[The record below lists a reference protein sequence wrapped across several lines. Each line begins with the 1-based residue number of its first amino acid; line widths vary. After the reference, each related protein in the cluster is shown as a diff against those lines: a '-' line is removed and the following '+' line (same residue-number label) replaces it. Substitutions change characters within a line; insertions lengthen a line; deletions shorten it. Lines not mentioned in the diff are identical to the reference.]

1 MVKKLLL
8 TACFLALF
16 FSSPGYSSENRQN
29 LIQEIED
36 TFAED
41 ILSSNKVSKKRKF
54 YLKYPHK
61 FEAGPAKLF
70 LFHSNP
76 ELTLKTI
83 LGDENYLK
91 INKQQSSELIEAL
104 KNTFRRYAY
113 EWLNSNLNTSLILKK
128 ISLIDKKSAILVVE
142 RNLKIVPDLDL
153 KLFIKKTNNGW
164 KVYDFGFWEFRYT
177 KMKRGLYLRYM
188 KKNDIEGLIKYL
200 EGKNYKFFKKI
211 NNFIAITP

>member
-1 MVKKLLL
+1 MVIKLSLS
-8 TACFLALF
+8 ACFLAF
-16 FSSPGYSSENRQN
+16 FLCSTGYSLENRQN

-41 ILSSNKVSKKRKF
+41 ILLGSEVFKKRKF
-54 YLKYPHK
+54 YRKYPNK
-61 FEAGPAKLF
+61 FETGPAKLF

-91 INKQQSSELIEAL
+91 INKQHSLELTEAL

-128 ISLIDKKSAILVVE
+128 ISLIDKNSAILVVE

-153 KLFIKKTNNGW
+153 KLFIKKTNDGW
-164 KVYDFGFWEFRYT
+164 KVYDFGFWEFRYA
-177 KMKRGLYLRYM
+177 KMKRGLYLRYLN
-188 KKNDIEGLIKYL
+188 NDNIEGLIVHLKN
-200 EGKNYKFFKKI
+200 KNYKFFKKI
-211 NNFIAITP
+211 NF